1 MEQLRPE
8 HRGCQCP
15 TQRFTGQKQLGDGD
29 GYLLHRR
36 RSSGRRGRWNGQCVS
51 VPVSLCQEG
60 PERCQASLGGRGF
73 QSDNGALAHQGVQIQ
88 VSGCQS

>member
-8 HRGCQCP
+8 SRGRQCP

-36 RSSGRRGRWNGQCVS
+36 RSTGRWGRWNGQCVS
-51 VPVSLCQEG
+51 VPVGLCQEG
-60 PERCQASLGGRGF
+60 PKRRQASLGGRGF
-73 QSDNGALAHQGVQIQ
+73 QSDSGAVAHQGVQIQ
-88 VSGCQS
+88 VSGRQS